1 MTLIPDSM
9 HAPEQAQQPD
19 TQRAGWLARFWQKS
33 AVWHWPLLLLL
44 IVVVVIEAAWV
55 VNLAA
60 TDAARYQCY
69 GLTFWLGSSGRTL
82 LPATQCSF
90 MNQYPAGVPFHML
103 PPEYP
108 PLTILLFS
116 LPLLAPLPYYTLV
129 FALLMTVV
137 AGLICWLLVRVGARQ
152 AAPIF
157 LLYLLLG
164 TATLFQVR
172 FDLLPAGCTL
182 LCVIA
187 AERGRWKTAY
197 IALALGVLFKLYPIV
212 MLPALFLAEQHAW
225 LASQDYTFPQRRWL
239 AQLWAQ
245 IRLWRWRN
253 ALLCVGLV
261 VGIMGA
267 FALLNFNQAIAS
279 PLQYFVQRPV
289 QIESLESS
297 IIWLGSL
304 FGVAYTPVFT
314 YGSFNVLSQLGGI
327 ISPTGTL
334 LLLAGVIALLW
345 LQWRCSIDFAQT
357 MVGLVCVIMTTGKV
371 FSPQYLIWLTP
382 MLVYLYASGKTNRLW
397 MYGWAA
403 ISVLTTVV
411 YIYYSQIGTD
421 PNAAPTILA
430 ALPGF
435 FEVVTV
441 RNLFLLVATLA
452 FICGWWGVRQPKD
465 TDGLSRMN

>member
-1 MTLIPDSM
+1 MTLIPGSM
-9 HAPEQAQQPD
+9 YTSEQAQMPD
-19 TQRAGWLARFWQKS
+19 IQKAGWLVRSWQKS
-33 AVWHWPLLLLL
+33 ASWHWPLFLLL

-55 VNLAA
+55 VDRAA
-60 TDAARYQCY
+60 TDAVRYQCY
-69 GLTFWLGSSGRTL
+69 GLTFWLGSSGRAL
-82 LPATQCSF
+82 LPSAQCAF
-90 MNQYPAGVPFHML
+90 MNPPYPTGLPFHLL
-103 PPEYP
+103 PQEYP

-129 FALLMTVV
+129 FALLMTGV
-137 AGLICWLLVRVGARQ
+137 AGLICWLLVRVGTWK

-182 LCVIA
+182 LCVIT

-197 IALALGVLFKLYPIV
+197 FTLALGVLLKLYPIV
-212 MLPALFLAEQHAW
+212 MLPALFLAEQQAW
-225 LASQDYTFPQRRWL
+225 LASQGYTSGQRGWL

-245 IRLWRWRN
+245 IRLWRWSN
-253 ALLCVGLV
+253 ALLCLGLV
-261 VGIMGA
+261 VVIMGA
-267 FALLNFNQAIAS
+267 FALLNFNQAIIN

-289 QIESLESS
+289 QIESLGSS

-304 FGVAYTPVFT
+304 FGVTYTPVFT
-314 YGSFNVLSQLGGI
+314 YGSFNVVSPLGGI

-345 LQWRCSIDFAQT
+345 LQWSKKIDFAQA
-357 MVGLVCVIMTTGKV
+357 MVALVCVIMTTGKV

-382 MLVYLYASGKTNRLW
+382 MLAYLYASGKTNRLW

-403 ISVLTTVV
+403 ISVLTTVI
-411 YIYYSQIGTD
+411 YIYYSQIGTN
-421 PNAAPTILA
+421 PKEAPFILA
-430 ALPGF
+430 SLPGF

-441 RNLFLLVATLA
+441 RNLLLLVATLA
-452 FICGWWGVRQPKD
+452 FLCGWWGTRRSRD
-465 TDGLSRMN
+465 TKSIKIL